1 MKFEL
6 LPDQIQLEAA
16 RALREVIIVR
26 AITDRDQL
34 DTVASSVSNAFC
46 VLYQYGGSSP
56 SKSIGGNAES
66 SLK

>member
-16 RALREVIIVR
+16 KALHDVIMASSV
-26 AITDRDQL
+26 TEKDQL
-34 DTVASSVSNAFC
+34 EALASSVSNAFC
-46 VLYQYGGSSP
+46 VLYQYGGASS
-56 SKSIGGNAES
+56 SKSIGGNADS